1 MQDVKK
7 SYLKWAGGKSKI
19 AQRILDYVPM
29 ESFRLVEPFVGSAAF
44 ALNAAPRATSFLL
57 ADVNPDLVA
66 LHNRVL
72 TDPDALVEELR
83 LLFRPENNTKE
94 RYIAL
99 REAFNATSDQ
109 SKRAALFLYL
119 NKHGFNG
126 LCRYNA
132 SGGFNV
138 PFGDMKSPKVPVKE
152 ILAFSSLLQSAK
164 IIQADFRSV
173 VDHAGTG
180 DLLYC
185 DPPYAP
191 LSETASFASYATG
204 GFSAEDQRDLA
215 QKCEEATVRGAFVMI
230 SNHDTPFTREI
241 YAGAREIVAF
251 DVSRSVSAAG
261 GSRGKAKELIAIYGT
276 ENAQD
281 PHEERVEAQD

>member
-109 SKRAALFLYL
+109 NKRAALFLYL

-138 PFGDMKSPKVPVKE
+138 PFGDMKSPRVPEHE
-152 ILAFSSLLQSAK
+152 ILSFSKSLHAAD
-164 IIQADFRSV
+164 IIKADFRAV
-173 VDHAGTG
+173 VQRAGKG

-191 LSETASFASYATG
+191 LSETASFASYAAG
-204 GFSAEDQRDLA
+204 GFSAQDQKDLA
-215 QKCEEATVRGAFVMI
+215 EECAEAARRGAFVVI
-230 SNHDTPFTREI
+230 SNHDTSFTREI
-241 YAGAREIVAF
+241 YADAKQILTL
-251 DVSRSVSAAG
+251 DVVRSVSAAG
-261 GSRGKAKELIAIYGT
+261 GSRGKAKELLAIM
-276 ENAQD
+276 A
-281 PHEERVEAQD
+281 

>member
-1 MQDVKK
+1 MSEIKR

-19 AQRILDYVPM
+19 AHAILVYAPRKKL
-29 ESFRLVEPFVGSAAF
+29 RLVEPFAGSCAF
-44 ALNAAPRATSFLL
+44 ALNASERASSFLL

-72 TDPDALVEELR
+72 SDPESLIEDLN
-83 LLFRPENNTKE
+83 LLFLPENNTKD
-94 RYIAL
+94 RYIEI
-99 REAFNATSDQ
+99 RTAFNATQ
-109 SKRAALFLYL
+109 NPNKRAAMFLYL

-215 QKCEEATVRGAFVMI
+215 QKCEEAAVRGAFVMI